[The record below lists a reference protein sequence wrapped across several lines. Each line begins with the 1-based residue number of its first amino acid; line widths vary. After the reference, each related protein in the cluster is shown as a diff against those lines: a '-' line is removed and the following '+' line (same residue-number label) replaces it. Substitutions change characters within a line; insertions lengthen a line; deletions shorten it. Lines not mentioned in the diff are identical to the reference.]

1 MSGEIDGHCPTLH
14 HFFIVSL
21 NVFTTLF
28 LLHLHFASLDMAISG
43 DPFHEVNA
51 FYLISQ
57 TFSVN

>member
-21 NVFTTLF
+21 NVFTTLL

-43 DPFHEVNA
+43 AAGGIHFLKLMH
-51 FYLISQ
+51 FI
-57 TFSVN
+57 

>member
-43 DPFHEVNA
+43 AAGGIHFLKLMH
-51 FYLISQ
+51 FI
-57 TFSVN
+57 